1 MPLCPRLLRVA
12 RALLL
17 CTLAAL
23 PGCALAH
30 NYADAAGPI
39 YLHTEPASP
48 VARPDLHVLTY
59 NIKFGQ
65 QLDRAVDLLT
75 WRDGIERPDVL
86 VLQELDAPGVE
97 RLARAL
103 GMNSVY
109 VPAAIHPAS
118 PRDFGVAILSPWPLR
133 DARKILLPHLH
144 RFRKM
149 TRAAATATI
158 DTPLG
163 AVRVYAVHIETP
175 FGLPADKRREQVAAI
190 HADAATWTG
199 PVVIAGDFNGKAL
212 ARAAAGPAFAW
223 LTRDVGGTA
232 GPFSVDHIIVRGLC
246 PAGDPSSG
254 RVVYARGIS
263 DHLPVWA
270 RARLCTP

>member
-1 MPLCPRLLRVA
+1 VA

-149 TRAAATATI
+149 TRAPQRRRSTRRSAPCVFMPCTSRPRLACRPTSAASRWRRS
-158 DTPLG
+158 TPMPRRG
-163 AVRVYAVHIETP
+163 P
-175 FGLPADKRREQVAAI
+175 GL
-190 HADAATWTG
+190 
-199 PVVIAGDFNGKAL
+199 
-212 ARAAAGPAFAW
+212 
-223 LTRDVGGTA
+223 
-232 GPFSVDHIIVRGLC
+232 S
-246 PAGDPSSG
+246 
-254 RVVYARGIS
+254 
-263 DHLPVWA
+263 
-270 RARLCTP
+270 